1 MGKEVV
7 VVNLEEVAK
16 ILNVDEEKLKEV
28 LLLIQASKISK
39 NEDTQ

>member
-1 MGKEVV
+1 MGKEAV

>member
-28 LLLIQASKISK
+28 LLLIQASEISK

>member
-1 MGKEVV
+1 MEKEVV

-28 LLLIQASKISK
+28 LLLIQASEISK

>member
-1 MGKEVV
+1 MEKEVV

-28 LLLIQASKISK
+28 LLLIQASEISK
-39 NEDTQ
+39 NEDTR